1 MECTDHHKY
10 SNKRFYALQ
19 TGKDALWESKNKKT
33 LDFCIR
39 CKNEKKEYWSSS
51 QVINNSEYQIIA
63 VHKDFLNK
71 WLSYMM
77 KSIL

>member
-19 TGKDALWESKNKKT
+19 TGNDALWESKNKKT

-39 CKNEKKEYWSSS
+39 CKNGEKKNTEVALRSL
-51 QVINNSEYQIIA
+51 II
-63 VHKDFLNK
+63 LNAK
-71 WLSYMM
+71 LLLST
-77 KSIL
+77 KIF